1 MTPPEKIIHNGFTIY
16 VCDGP
21 ADPHTVM
28 EQMSQGEIIRD
39 KGRGGIRV
47 LSVDGRKMA
56 CRQYIHGGL
65 FRAITGDRFCSEKR
79 ALDEAGV
86 LCYLAE
92 NSFPVVRPCCVIAER
107 AGIAKRLYLITEFVQ
122 DASDL
127 LDIWRTASRMRRFR
141 IVKRLAVLFRRLEML
156 GVYHPD
162 LHINNVLLT
171 GQGELVFLDFDRA
184 RKKTVTADDMEKMF
198 RRLDRYMEKQKR
210 RGDITLDMREKI
222 FFLRVYQK
230 LSGCDILSRMEKQ
243 LKTRTFLN
251 RIGWFVESLLYGGNR

>member
-1 MTPPEKIIHNGFTIY
+1 MASPEKIIRNGFTIY
-16 VCDGP
+16 ACDKR
-21 ADPHTVM
+21 ADPRAVI
-28 EQMSQGEIIRD
+28 EQMSRGEIIRG

-92 NSFPVVRPCCVIAER
+92 SNFPVVRPCCVIAER
-107 AGIAKRLYLITEFVQ
+107 AGPAKRIYLITEFVQ

-127 LDIWRTASRMRRFR
+127 LDIWRTASRMKRFR
-141 IVKRLAVLFRRLEML
+141 IIKRLAGFFRRLEML

-162 LHINNVLLT
+162 LHINNILFT
-171 GQGELVFLDFDRA
+171 GQGEFIFLDFDRA
-184 RKKTVTADDMEKMF
+184 RKKAVTTDDMEKMF

-210 RGDITLDMREKI
+210 REDITINMHEKI

-243 LKTRTFLN
+243 VKTRTFLS

>member
-1 MTPPEKIIHNGFTIY
+1 MTSPEKIIRNGFTIY
-16 VCDGP
+16 VCDRP
-21 ADPHTVM
+21 EDPHAVI
-28 EQMSQGEIIRD
+28 EQMSRGEIIRD

-65 FRAITGDRFCSEKR
+65 FRVITGDRFCSEKR
-79 ALDEAGV
+79 ALDEAGI

-92 NSFPVVRPCCVIAER
+92 NSFPVVRPCFVVVEKK
-107 AGIAKRLYLITEFVQ
+107 GLTKRLFLITEFVQ

-127 LDIWRTASRMRRFR
+127 LDAWRMTSGIKRFR
-141 IVKRLAVLFRRLEML
+141 IIKRLAGLFRRLEML

-162 LHINNVLLT
+162 LHINNILFT
-171 GQGELVFLDFDRA
+171 GQGEFIFLDFDRA
-184 RKKTVTADDMEKMF
+184 RKKAVTTDDMEKMF

-210 RGDITLDMREKI
+210 RGDITINMREKI

-230 LSGCDILSRMEKQ
+230 LSGCDILSRMERQ
-243 LKTRTFLN
+243 VKTRTFLN
-251 RIGWFVESLLYGGNR
+251 RIGWFVESFLYGGDR